1 MPVVACAVVGALLLL
16 GTPNTATA
24 GVGDCGIS
32 DESTNPI
39 LGTTGDD
46 HIRGTSGD
54 DVILGLGGNDEIR
67 GLAGKDQICTEEGDD
82 TIYPGR
88 GSDYT
93 YAGDGDNEIVER
105 DYSSNIYA
113 GSGDDVVRGRS
124 YFADV
129 GSGNNRTYGAD
140 GVVSGNGHDIIIG
153 AAFVQSGAGRDRIDS
168 SDVRNTVEIHAG
180 KGDDFIHGTNA
191 ITQEVEEAVEE
202 LHGGRGDDRIY
213 GGASGERMW
222 PGPGNDVVNGG
233 THNGWNAQVIFG
245 RSSRGVSANLS
256 THRAQGEGID
266 RLWHIDLIFGT
277 GYGDVLVGS
286 GHGDILFGC
295 GGPDLLKGRSGP
307 DFIQGDSVE
316 RGSQCPGRWS
326 SHDRAWGGTGRDTC
340 SAESVRNCEHRDYDP
355 SREDEPS
362 AALTWSRSIF
372 MFRTRG

>member
-1 MPVVACAVVGALLLL
+1 MRTELTMPVVACAVVGALLLL

-67 GLAGKDQICTEEGDD
+67 GLAGKDQICTEDGDD

-93 YAGDGDNEIVER
+93 YAGDGNNEIVER

-213 GGASGERMW
+213 GGQVASGCGRDPATTWLMEGRTT
-222 PGPGNDVVNGG
+222 GG
-233 THNGWNAQVIFG
+233 MHKSSSEDLREGCQPIFRHIG
-245 RSSRGVSANLS
+245 LRVKES
-256 THRAQGEGID
+256 T
-266 RLWHIDLIFGT
+266 
-277 GYGDVLVGS
+277 
-286 GHGDILFGC
+286 GC
-295 GGPDLLKGRSGP
+295 GISTSSSAPATGMFSSAPAMGTFCLAVEGP
-307 DFIQGDSVE
+307 
-316 RGSQCPGRWS
+316 
-326 SHDRAWGGTGRDTC
+326 
-340 SAESVRNCEHRDYDP
+340 
-355 SREDEPS
+355 
-362 AALTWSRSIF
+362 IF
-372 MFRTRG
+372 